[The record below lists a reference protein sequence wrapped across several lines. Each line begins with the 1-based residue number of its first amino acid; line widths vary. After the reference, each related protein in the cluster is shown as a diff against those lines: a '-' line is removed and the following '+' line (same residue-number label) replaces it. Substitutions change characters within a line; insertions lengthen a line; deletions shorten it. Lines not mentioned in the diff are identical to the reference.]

1 MEIRHLRYFVAMA
14 ETGSLMKASERL
26 HVAQPALSVH
36 LSNLE
41 AELGTTLVTRS
52 NRGVELTPDGQFL
65 YERALNILK
74 YHQESISALK
84 ERKASPRGSVSIGM
98 LSTMPALLVPALHRA
113 VRDALPDVTLYIID
127 ASTAA
132 IYEYLMEGR
141 IDMAML
147 FNLPDTPEFEAVPL
161 FCEEYYVVGRP
172 GPNDTTDEIEFED
185 ILDLPLALPS
195 ASTTWR
201 KALDDAAERRGKTLR
216 PVIETESASALR
228 ALALE
233 GDCYAVMPRSSIH
246 EDVQAGRLHARK
258 VVHPEMGG
266 LMSVVSLSSRPLAPA
281 QLRVRELLVETVRT
295 VRETINLSEEASA
308 DAQIMRTMPS
318 PLLPAQQAR
327 RRQLRAA

>member
-36 LSNLE
+36 LANLE

-98 LSTMPALLVPALHRA
+98 LSTMPALLVPELHRA
-113 VRDALPDVTLYIID
+113 VRAALPDVTLYIID
-127 ASTAA
+127 ASTSA
-132 IYEYLMEGR
+132 IYEFLMEGR
-141 IDMAML
+141 IDLAML
-147 FNLPDTPEFEAVPL
+147 FNLPDTPELEAVPL
-161 FCEEYYVVGRP
+161 FCEEYYVVGP
-172 GPNDTTDEIEFED
+172 PSPDHTSSEINFAD
-185 ILDLPLALPS
+185 MIDLPLAIPC

-201 KALDDAAERRGKTLR
+201 KALDDAAERRGKLLR
-216 PVIETESASALR
+216 PVIETESASGLK
-228 ALALE
+228 ALALSGE
-233 GDCYAVMPRSSIH
+233 CYAVMPLSYIH
-246 EDVQAGRLHARK
+246 DDVVAGRLHARK

-281 QLRVRELLVETVRT
+281 QLRVRDLLVETVRA
-295 VRETINLSEEASA
+295 VREKMNLSEQAPA
-308 DAQIMRTMPS
+308 DAQIMRTVPS
-318 PLLPAQQAR
+318 PLLPGQQSR
-327 RRQLRAA
+327 RRQLRVV